1 MNTISLEGKVAVITG
16 ASRGL
21 GRAMAVALGGAGA
34 KLALVSRDRAK
45 LEETAAEAAKRGAE
59 AAIFQVDVTDESQ
72 VRGLERDVLASFGAA
87 DILIN
92 NAGIAIRKTAVDY
105 TLEEWHS
112 VMDTN
117 LTSVF
122 LMCRSFVPHMRG
134 RGYGRVINISSIM
147 GHISLPLRSAYSA
160 SKAGVI
166 GFTRA
171 LALELAT
178 DGISVVAISPGPF
191 ATEMT
196 APLRSSPEQLEQFN
210 SSVPMQRWGE
220 PEEIGKLALFLCSD
234 GAGYITGTDVVID
247 GGWTAR

>member
-1 MNTISLEGKVAVITG
+1 MSTISLQGKVAVITG

-21 GRAMAVALGGAGA
+21 GRAMALALGGAGV
-34 KLALVSRDRAK
+34 KLALVSRDRGK
-45 LEETAAEAAKRGAE
+45 LEETAAEAAKAGAQ
-59 AAIFQVDVTDESQ
+59 AAIFQVDVTDEDQ
-72 VRGLERDVLASFGAA
+72 VRKLEHNVKGRFGPV

-92 NAGIAIRKTAVDY
+92 NAGIAIRKTVVDY

-134 RGYGRVINISSIM
+134 RGYGRIINISSIM
-147 GHISLPLRSAYSA
+147 AHISLPLRGAYSA

-178 DGISVVAISPGPF
+178 DEISVVAISPGPF

-234 GAGYITGTDVVID
+234 GAGYITGTDIVID